1 MVIHAY
7 WSLQRFVLKFPLNDH
22 ADEKKIITSIRKLEK
37 NNQYIKYEDK
47 VGGVGTNKTLSFIIK
62 NDTLYVS
69 WSHLY
74 YDMYS
79 VTFVLSKIDDIYK
92 GEIKTFTFSYY
103 NHSVYQFIRD
113 DIQIFKNIK
122 HIYKDAFHIRHC
134 NNKQNIKIPKNKFKS
149 PPSTSEI
156 FKYILNK
163 LNIDEYN
170 ITVNLRKIYPEY
182 NEQLGMLS
190 CLPAVIKKND
200 DLHHYLKKLSRR
212 TLEENLLNSYH
223 VKPCITS
230 LLHMKVASFIDEK
243 KIVKDI
249 CDIKYYKEF
258 IIILPENTSEKYIR
272 AVYIHK

>member
-1 MVIHAY
+1 MIHAY
-7 WSLQRFVLKFPLNDH
+7 WSLKRFVIKFPLNDN
-22 ADEKKIITSIRKLEK
+22 ADKKKIINSINRLGK

-47 VGGVGTNKTLSFIIK
+47 VGGIGTNKTLSFIIK
-62 NDTLYVS
+62 NDILYVS

-79 VTFVLSKIDDIYK
+79 VTFVLSKIDEIYK

-103 NHSVYQFIRD
+103 NHSVYQFVRD
-113 DIQIFKNIK
+113 DIRIFKNIK
-122 HIYKDAFHIRHC
+122 HICKDAFHIRHC
-134 NNKQNIKIPKNKFKS
+134 NNKKNIKIPKNKFKS

-156 FKYILNK
+156 FKYILNE

-170 ITVNLRKIYPEY
+170 ITVNLRKIYPQYTEH
-182 NEQLGMLS
+182 LGMLS

-200 DLHHYLKKLSRR
+200 DLHDYLKKLSRK

-249 CDIKYYKEF
+249 CNIKYYKEF
-258 IIILPENTSEKYIR
+258 IIILPENTSEKYIQ
-272 AVYIHK
+272 AVYIYK